1 MALKKIAS
9 KKSKKDELDPSKDE
23 FVAKSMS
30 FLDWAVDR
38 RKQIGALLAVA
49 LVAAIVGIIVNNMR
63 EASAAEA
70 SASIEKGLKAS
81 MAPVVKAP
89 EGQDIPA
96 EVDDDDELSFNTREA
111 RATESL
117 KLFGETSKQQSGS
130 PIGIIAKLGEA
141 GANFDLGYYDSAV
154 KAYEEFLAAAN
165 PDTEWLR
172 SNALEGLGLALEGA
186 GKLEEARKSFKEMS
200 ESDQGRI
207 SLMGKYHLGRISEQM
222 GDRNRAGAMYQEVI
236 SAFKDDGRFDRLD
249 YLFIEARERL
259 LQINPKANV
268 PSIPGGGFGDFDPA
282 MLQQLMRTQAAA
294 GGGLK

>member
-1 MALKKIAS
+1 MARKKITS
-9 KKSKKDELDPSKDE
+9 KKIKKDELDPSKDE
-23 FVAKSMS
+23 FVERSMS

-38 RKQIGALLAVA
+38 RKHIGALLAVA
-49 LVAAIVGIIVNNMR
+49 LVAAVVGIIVNDVR

-70 SASIEKGLKAS
+70 SASIDKGLEAS

-89 EGQDIPA
+89 DDQEIPD
-96 EVDDDDELSFNTREA
+96 EVGDDEEMSFNTREA
-111 RATESL
+111 RATVSL
-117 KLFGETSKQQSGS
+117 KLFEETSKQQSGS
-130 PIGIIAKLGEA
+130 PIGTIAKLGEA
-141 GANFDLGYYDSAV
+141 GANFDLGYYDKAI
-154 KAYEEFLAAAN
+154 KAYEEFLAATN
-165 PDTEWLR
+165 TDTEWLR

-249 YLFIEARERL
+249 YLFIEARE
-259 LQINPKANV
+259 P
-268 PSIPGGGFGDFDPA
+268 D
-282 MLQQLMRTQAAA
+282 AADM
-294 GGGLK
+294 GCK